1 MLRTLI
7 NIVVSALVLIIAGM
21 LLPGFSVAGLTGAL
35 KAAIAIAILIFLVE
49 RVLGK
54 RMSPQ
59 GRGLVAFLVGAAVI
73 YLAQF
78 VMPGSVHATVFGALL
93 ASLFIGIIDGFLP
106 TNIR

>member
-1 MLRTLI
+1 MIRAII
-7 NIVVSALVLIIAGM
+7 NVVVSAVVLLIAG
-21 LLPGFSVAGLTGAL
+21 LILPGFSVAGLTGAL
-35 KAAIAIAILIFLVE
+35 KAAIVIAVLVFIVE

-78 VMPGSVHATVFGALL
+78 VIPGSVDATLIGALL
-93 ASLFIGIIDGFLP
+93 ASLFIGIVDAFVP

>member
-1 MLRTLI
+1 MVKALI
-7 NIVVSALVLIIAGM
+7 NILVSAVVLIIAGM
-21 LLPGFSVAGLTGAL
+21 LLPGFSVAGPIGAL
-35 KAAIAIAILIFLVE
+35 KAAIAIAILIFVVE
-49 RVLGK
+49 RLLGK

-78 VMPGSVHATVFGALL
+78 IMPGSVRASMFGALL

>member
-1 MLRTLI
+1 MLLTLI
-7 NIVVSALVLIIAGM
+7 NIVVSAVVLIIAGM

-35 KAAIAIAILIFLVE
+35 KAAIAIAVLIFLVE

-54 RMSPQ
+54 KMSPQ